1 MQPGSWPETGTA
13 AQPWRT
19 ITADGLAGVWPRAA
33 VVDVRSRE
41 EYSIAR
47 IPGSLNIPLDDL
59 PARLADCPHAIPD
72 RQQQACCI
80 PPGVLAL
87 IPEHALDLPLH
98 RFHEGEQQMLIERIY
113 DEDLAQA
120 SYLIGCQA
128 KGEAVVVDGR
138 RDIAVYQDLARKNG
152 MKIVAVTETHIH
164 ADYLSGTRELA
175 AATGATIYVSGEGGP
190 DWQYEF
196 DGERLFDGDTITLG
210 NISIKAL
217 HTPGHTPEHLSF
229 LVTDGAFSDQPGYL
243 LSGDFVFSGDLG
255 RPDLL
260 DEAAGGVD
268 TRFMGAKQL
277 FTSLRDKFLTLPDYV
292 QVHPAHGAG
301 SACGKAL
308 GAIPSSTV
316 GYERL
321 YAWWGPYLAANDE
334 QGFID
339 ELLDGQPDAHAYFG
353 RMKRENREGPAVMGE
368 RAPLPELAP
377 GIVAAGL
384 AEDTLTFIDT
394 RPNSEVHEGT
404 VARSLNV
411 PAGKSVASYGAW
423 VVNPET
429 DKNPLVLLAP
439 DQDTAQDMWD
449 HLVRVGIDNVAGYVT
464 SLEGLPAAV
473 PKLIQPEE
481 LEDFDAAMVLDV
493 RNRTEHTAGHIPGSH
508 QLSGG
513 RAMWHLDE
521 LPANG
526 TIVTYCQSGVRNSV
540 AASALRR
547 AGYDVVELD
556 GSYAGWSAWK
566 QARESVS
573 SN

>member
-1 MQPGSWPETGTA
+1 
-13 AQPWRT
+13 
-19 ITADGLAGVWPRAA
+19 
-33 VVDVRSRE
+33 
-41 EYSIAR
+41 
-47 IPGSLNIPLDDL
+47 
-59 PARLADCPHAIPD
+59 
-72 RQQQACCI
+72 
-80 PPGVLAL
+80 
-87 IPEHALDLPLH
+87 
-98 RFHEGEQQMLIERIY
+98 MLIERIY

-138 RDIAVYQDLARKNG
+138 RDIAVYQELAEKNG

-196 DGERLFDGDTITLG
+196 DGERLYDGDRIALG
-210 NISIKAL
+210 NITIQAL

-268 TRFMGAKQL
+268 TRFEGARQL
-277 FTSLRDKFLTLPDYV
+277 FASLRDKFLTLPDYV

-308 GAIPSSTV
+308 GAIPSTTV

-334 QGFID
+334 QGFVN

-353 RMKRENREGPAVMGE
+353 RMKRENRIGPAILRE
-368 RAPLPELAP
+368 RASLQELDIAA
-377 GIVAAGL
+377 VARDL
-384 AEDTLTFIDT
+384 AADKATFIDT
-394 RPNSEVHEGT
+394 RSNTEVHEGT
-404 VARSLNV
+404 VTGSLNI

-429 DKNPLVLLAP
+429 DKNPLVLLAAGP
-439 DQDTAQDMWD
+439 EQAQEMWD
-449 HLVRVGIDNVAGYVT
+449 HLVRVGIDNIAGYLT
-464 SLEGLPAAV
+464 SFEGLPTST
-473 PKLIQPEE
+473 PRLIQPAE
-481 LEDFDAAMVLDV
+481 LADFDAAMVLDV
-493 RNRTEHTAGHIPGSH
+493 RNRTEHMAGHIPGSH

-513 RAMWHLDE
+513 RVMWHLDE
-521 LPANG
+521 LPAGG
-526 TIVTYCQSGVRNSV
+526 TIVTYCQSGIRNSV

-547 AGYDVVELD
+547 AGYDIVELD
-556 GSYAGWSAWK
+556 GSYAAW
-566 QARESVS
+566 AAHRPSVAS
-573 SN
+573 SR

>member
-1 MQPGSWPETGTA
+1 
-13 AQPWRT
+13 
-19 ITADGLAGVWPRAA
+19 
-33 VVDVRSRE
+33 
-41 EYSIAR
+41 
-47 IPGSLNIPLDDL
+47 
-59 PARLADCPHAIPD
+59 
-72 RQQQACCI
+72 
-80 PPGVLAL
+80 
-87 IPEHALDLPLH
+87 
-98 RFHEGEQQMLIERIY
+98 MLIERIY

-138 RDIAVYQDLARKNG
+138 RDIAVYQELAEKNG

-175 AATGATIYVSGEGGP
+175 AATGATIYVSGEGGQ

-196 DGERLFDGDTITLG
+196 DGERLYDGDRIALG
-210 NISIKAL
+210 NITIQAL

-268 TRFMGAKQL
+268 TRFEGARQL
-277 FTSLRDKFLTLPDYV
+277 FASLRDKFLTLPDYV

-308 GAIPSSTV
+308 GAIPSTTV

-334 QGFID
+334 QGFVN

-353 RMKRENREGPAVMGE
+353 RMKRENRIGPAILRE
-368 RAPLPELAP
+368 RAPLQELDIAA
-377 GIVAAGL
+377 VARDL
-384 AEDTLTFIDT
+384 AADKATFIDT
-394 RPNSEVHEGT
+394 RSNTEVHEGT
-404 VARSLNV
+404 VTGSLNI

-429 DKNPLVLLAP
+429 DKNPLVLLAAGP
-439 DQDTAQDMWD
+439 EQAQEMWD
-449 HLVRVGIDNVAGYVT
+449 HLVRVGIDNIAGYLTGV
-464 SLEGLPAAV
+464 EGLPTST
-473 PKLIQPEE
+473 PRLIQPAD
-481 LEDFDAAMVLDV
+481 LADFDAAMVLDV
-493 RNRTEHTAGHIPGSH
+493 RNRTEHLAGHIPGSH

-513 RAMWHLDE
+513 RVMWHLDE
-521 LPANG
+521 LPAGG
-526 TIVTYCQSGVRNSV
+526 TIVTYCQSGIRNSV

-547 AGYDVVELD
+547 AGYDIVELD
-556 GSYAGWSAWK
+556 GSYAAW
-566 QARESVS
+566 AAHRHSVAS
-573 SN
+573 SR

>member
-1 MQPGSWPETGTA
+1 
-13 AQPWRT
+13 
-19 ITADGLAGVWPRAA
+19 
-33 VVDVRSRE
+33 
-41 EYSIAR
+41 
-47 IPGSLNIPLDDL
+47 
-59 PARLADCPHAIPD
+59 
-72 RQQQACCI
+72 
-80 PPGVLAL
+80 
-87 IPEHALDLPLH
+87 
-98 RFHEGEQQMLIERIY
+98 MLIERIY

-128 KGEAVVVDGR
+128 KGEAIVVDGR
-138 RDIAVYQDLARKNG
+138 RDIAVYQNLAGKNG

-175 AATGATIYVSGEGGP
+175 AATGARIYVSGEGGP
-190 DWQYEF
+190 DWQYGF
-196 DGERLFDGDTITLG
+196 DGERLYDGDTITLG
-210 NISIKAL
+210 NISIQAV

-229 LVTDGAFSDQPGYL
+229 LVTDGAFSDRPGYL

-268 TRFMGAKQL
+268 TRFVGAKQL
-277 FTSLRDKFLTLPDYV
+277 FASLRDKFLALPDHV

-308 GAIPSSTV
+308 GAIPSTTV

-353 RMKRENREGPAVMGE
+353 RMKRENREGPAIIGE
-368 RAPLPELAP
+368 RSPLEELDPAD
-377 GIVAAGL
+377 VAKDL
-384 AEDTLTFIDT
+384 AKDAVTFIDT
-394 RPNSEVHEGT
+394 RSNTEVHEGT

-429 DKNPLVLLAP
+429 DKNPLVLLVR
-439 DQDTAQDMWD
+439 DQEQAQDMRD
-449 HLVRVGIDNVAGYVT
+449 HLVRVGIDNVAGYIT
-464 SLEGLPAAV
+464 SIQGLPMTA
-473 PKLIQPEE
+473 PKLIRPAD
-481 LEDFDAAMVLDV
+481 LAGFDAAMVLDV
-493 RNRTEHTAGHIPGSH
+493 RNRTEHAAGHIPGSH

-513 RAMWHLDE
+513 RLMWHLDE
-521 LPANG
+521 LPSEG

-556 GSYAGWSAWK
+556 GSYAGWAAW
-566 QARESVS
+566 QQTRETVS
-573 SN
+573 TN